1 MHSQTRGERRELLY
15 IATGN
20 PEGHRNRQGRATRA
34 RGTSKKSWRTHLSHQ
49 KEVENHLV
57 ILLLRSDMK
66 SYVSICPS
74 IHLTT
79 EFSTD
84 TAQTPPPARYHPYFQ
99 VSPLFPPLTVGF
111 SLSSCLSAPLL
122 PITTARERLPA
133 GAAAEPAFPWDHIML
148 ITGGQTKLNWGPLV
162 LPSELHHR

>member
-20 PEGHRNRQGRATRA
+20 PEGHGNRQGRAIRA
-34 RGTSKKSWRTHLSHQ
+34 RGTSEKSWHTHLSHQ

-57 ILLLRSDMK
+57 ILLLRSDME

-79 EFSTD
+79 EFGTD
-84 TAQTPPPARYHPYFQ
+84 TAQTPPPAHYHPYFQ
-99 VSPLFPPLTVGF
+99 VSPLFPPRSLWGF
-111 SLSSCLSAPLL
+111 PCPAVCPHHFCPSPQHASACPLEPRPSQHCPGTTSCSLRE
-122 PITTARERLPA
+122 ARR
-133 GAAAEPAFPWDHIML
+133 
-148 ITGGQTKLNWGPLV
+148 N
-162 LPSELHHR
+162 